1 MVGNNGKKEAKE
13 LEKEADN
20 IRNKMKD
27 ITSQYNKEIQELSN
41 KLISLSVSQ
50 LLSITQEQTK
60 AEESTSEEEEDSKTT
75 PSTKPTTATTSTNG
89 KIVGQLEKGGQ
100 LQSFNVKLSGGENK
114 DKFDGKGQKFIER
127 KLTALYP
134 GRIIWSTKQL
144 DYIVIPNHITQPSIS
159 SNSKLHATGRYMK
172 YDDFIVFMNGS
183 SDYKSFPK
191 IKKETK

>member
-1 MVGNNGKKEAKE
+1 MVGNHGKKEVKE

-20 IRNKMKD
+20 IRNKIKD
-27 ITSQYNKEIQELSN
+27 ITSQYTKEMQELSN
-41 KLISLSVSQ
+41 KLVSLSVS
-50 LLSITQEQTK
+50 TQEQTK
-60 AEESTSEEEEDSKTT
+60 AEESTSEEEEEDSKTT
-75 PSTKPTTATTSTNG
+75 PSTKPTTAVTSTNG
-89 KIVGQLEKGGQ
+89 KIVGKLEKGGQ

-191 IKKETK
+191 MKKETK